1 MEITFNDSFNNQ
13 LDMMGLT
20 SLGYSLCVSSAALS
34 IASKLRGSCL
44 TPFARNILMEDIDL
58 IFMKLDAMEYDI
70 NILKQ
75 ALNKT

>member
-1 MEITFNDSFNNQ
+1 MEITFNDSFKNQ

-20 SLGYSLCVSSAALS
+20 SLFYDLSVSSTALS
-34 IASKLRGSCL
+34 LALKLRGSCL
-44 TPFARNILMEDIDL
+44 TPLARNILMEDIDL